1 MIFTRIEK
9 KKIVMVASFID
20 LCLNCRFVN
29 DPDGIMSNWSAP
41 SVSSFLSLFHRV
53 QGSALPI
60 SWLNSC
66 QVLLLLARHLVFFY
80 IDNCIVMIPI
90 QNDNQRAR
98 RSYYS
103 STFQFQL
110 SRKRKKKS
118 ISSNLRN
125 FCPLISLCE
134 VR

>member
-66 QVLLLLARHLVFFY
+66 QVLLLFARHLVFFY
-80 IDNCIVMIPI
+80 IDNCIVIPI